1 MRDIILEIG
10 KVVIYVFFLAVLVL
24 EPFGIYIT
32 GTIGMLVIAYVIGDN
47 IVESIIN
54 IIENIKIKKS
64 HKNNLTTD

>member
-10 KVVIYVFFLAVLVL
+10 KVILYVFFLAVLVL

-47 IVESIIN
+47 IIESIIK
-54 IIENIKIKKS
+54 IIDK
-64 HKNNLTTD
+64 KNNKK

>member
-10 KVVIYVFFLAVLVL
+10 KVILYVFFLAVLVL

-47 IVESIIN
+47 IIESIIK
-54 IIENIKIKKS
+54 IIDK
-64 HKNNLTTD
+64 KNNKKQPNS

>member
-32 GTIGMLVIAYVIGDN
+32 GTIGMLVIAYIIGDD
-47 IVESIIN
+47 ISESIIN

>member
-10 KVVIYVFFLAVLVL
+10 KVILYVFFLAVLVL

-47 IVESIIN
+47 IIESIIK
-54 IIENIKIKKS
+54 IIDK
-64 HKNNLTTD
+64 KNNKNSLTVD